1 MPMETYCATRS
12 VNYERE
18 TELELHTVV
27 GVKEVFK
34 LISLERAP
42 RAAPTHHNQLWSAA
56 ECSGSSK
63 DTGPFIKA

>member
-1 MPMETYCATRS
+1 MPMETYGATRS

-18 TELELHTVV
+18 TEVELHTVV

-42 RAAPTHHNQLWSAA
+42 RAAPTT
-56 ECSGSSK
+56 CSSHPPQPALK
-63 DTGPFIKA
+63 CCRMQWQQ